1 MARRAL
7 KGVREPGSEYLAIS
21 VFVFVK
27 RDIKLISKITNP
39 IRPPSIRQKFSGDGE
54 DLPKKRPV
62 ISEDTDEESLMS
74 AIDNVT
80 NYVQNVSREI
90 HFDVDAGAVTGKV
103 TVVDS
108 ATGRTIRQIPAL
120 EVLEMSRDISNRVS
134 DPIKGMLLRDKA

>member
-1 MARRAL
+1 M
-7 KGVREPGSEYLAIS
+7 
-21 VFVFVK
+21 
-27 RDIKLISKITNP
+27 ISKITSP

-108 ATGRTIRQIPAL
+108 ATGRTIRQIPAR

>member
-1 MARRAL
+1 MLRLLALRR
-7 KGVREPGSEYLAIS
+7 REPHKDLLQRSLRH
-21 VFVFVK
+21 VVQV
-27 RDIKLISKITNP
+27 
-39 IRPPSIRQKFSGDGE
+39 DGE

-74 AIDNVT
+74 ALDNVT
-80 NYVQNVSREI
+80 NYVQNISREI

-108 ATGRTIRQIPAL
+108 ASGRTIRQIPAR

-134 DPIKGMLLRDKA
+134 DPIKGMLFRDKA